1 MGGFCFPSFFE
12 LSLIKPKLSSMKKII
27 LLFSALILLSI
38 DSHAQFNLM
47 WAKSIGGTDLD
58 EGLSVVTDAS
68 GNVYTVGT
76 FSGTADLD
84 PSASTLNFTSV
95 GDEDV
100 YVIKQN
106 SVGGLIWAKT
116 FGGSNT
122 DTPAGVGVDNSGNV
136 YISGTYGGAI
146 DLDPSAA
153 TFSFFTGSIEVFVS
167 KLDASGN
174 FVWGVSMGS
183 GANDRATA
191 MKVDGSGNVY
201 TTGSFEGMMDFDPGA
216 GTYNITPFG
225 SGGTDV
231 FISKLD
237 ASGNFVW
244 AVNIGGIGVDSPSG
258 IGVDA
263 LFNVYVT
270 GSFEDV
276 ADFDTGASTYTL
288 SSLDQQD
295 AFVCKLDGNGAF
307 VWAKQFGGLD
317 RQNGTGLALE
327 GTTNVYITGE
337 YQNTVDLDP
346 GVGTNTVTSTAALYS
361 SYAVKLS
368 SAGNFVWAK
377 NISGSND
384 VLGNKIVV
392 SPAGFV
398 YWLGYNKGM
407 ADLDPGAGTNN
418 SNAITGFDSFVTKLD
433 ASGGYVIA
441 ESFPYVWNSF
451 VVNAV
456 SEIILT
462 GRFNLTRDFDPAVTT
477 STITSAGST
486 DGCIVKL
493 NQLTTSI
500 YESGN
505 FALQIEV
512 YPNPNN
518 GNFVINATEGS
529 KVSVVNALGQEV
541 LAFTSSGDE
550 QKINLKDCKNGIYF
564 VTMSYYEKITCKKFV
579 IAK

>member
-1 MGGFCFPSFFE
+1 
-12 LSLIKPKLSSMKKII
+12 MKKIV
-27 LLFSALILLSI
+27 LLFSAVILLSI
-38 DSHAQFNLM
+38 NSNAQLNLM
-47 WAKSIGGTDLD
+47 WAKSVGGADID
-58 EGLSVVTDAS
+58 EGLSVVVDAT

-76 FSGTADLD
+76 FTGTADLD

-100 YVIKQN
+100 FVIKQN
-106 SVGGLIWAKT
+106 SVGGLIWAKA

-183 GANDRATA
+183 GANDRALA

-231 FISKLD
+231 FVSKLNTN
-237 ASGNFVW
+237 GNFAW
-244 AVNIGGIGVDSPSG
+244 AINLGGIGVDSPNGVS
-258 IGVDA
+258 VDA

-270 GSFEDV
+270 GTFEDI
-276 ADFDTGASTYTL
+276 ADFDPGASTFTL
-288 SSLDQQD
+288 SSIDQKD

-307 VWAKQFGGLD
+307 VWAKQFGGLN
-317 RQNGTGLALE
+317 RQNGYSVVTDA
-327 GTTNVYITGE
+327 TNNVYVTGD
-337 YQNTVDLDP
+337 YQGSVDFDP
-346 GVGTNTVTSTAALYS
+346 GAATFSLTSSAALYS
-361 SYAVKLS
+361 SFAVKLNS
-368 SAGNFVWAK
+368 TGNFVWAK

-384 VLGNKIVV
+384 VLGSKIFIA
-392 SPAGFV
+392 PNGFV
-398 YWLGYNKGM
+398 YWSGYNKGI

-418 SNAITGFDSFVTKLD
+418 SNSVTGFDTFLTKLD
-433 ASGGYVIA
+433 ASGGYLYA

-451 VVNAV
+451 VVNSL
-456 SEIILT
+456 SEVILT
-462 GRFNLTRDFDPAVTT
+462 GRFLLTTDFDPTATS
-477 STITSAGST
+477 STITSAGSA
-486 DGCIVKL
+486 DACIVKL
-493 NQLTTSI
+493 NILTTSSD
-500 YESGN
+500 ESDPKDV
-505 FALQIEV
+505 QIDI
-512 YPNPNN
+512 YPNPNT
-518 GNFVINATEGS
+518 GNFVINAPEGS
-529 KVSVVNALGQEV
+529 VVKIVNTLGQEI
-541 LAFTSSGDE
+541 ATYTITNSE
-550 QKINLKDCKNGIYF
+550 QKTHLNECKNGIYF
-564 VTMSYYEKITCKKFV
+564 LMISSKGKHSCKKFV
-579 IAK
+579 IAN

>member
-1 MGGFCFPSFFE
+1 
-12 LSLIKPKLSSMKKII
+12 MKRNI
-27 LLFSALILLSI
+27 LLFSAVILLSI
-38 DSHAQFNLM
+38 NANAQFNLM
-47 WAKSIGGTDLD
+47 WAKSVGGADLD
-58 EGLSVVTDAS
+58 EGLSIVTDAS

-84 PSASTLNFTSV
+84 PSASTLNFTSI

-231 FISKLD
+231 FVSKLD
-237 ASGNFVW
+237 ANGNFVW
-244 AVNIGGIGVDSPSG
+244 AVNVGGIGVDNPNG
-258 IGVDA
+258 IVVDA

-317 RQNGTGLALE
+317 RQNGYCLALE
-327 GTTNVYITGE
+327 GTTNIYITGD
-337 YQNTVDLDP
+337 YQNTVDFDP
-346 GVGTNTVTSTAALYS
+346 GVGTFTLTSTAALYS

-392 SPAGFV
+392 APSGLV
-398 YWLGYNKGM
+398 YWSGYNKGM
-407 ADLDPGAGTNN
+407 ADLDPGAGINN
-418 SNAITGFDSFVTKLD
+418 ASAVTGFDSFVTKLD
-433 ASGGYVIA
+433 ASGGYLIA

-462 GRFNLTRDFDPAVTT
+462 GRFTLTRDFDPTAT
-477 STITSAGST
+477 SSTLTSMGST

-500 YESGN
+500 QESDIK
-505 FALQIEV
+505 ASQIAM

-518 GNFVINATEGS
+518 GNFVIDAKEGS
-529 KVSVVNALGQEV
+529 TVRILNSIGQEV
-541 LAFTSSGDE
+541 ASYTISDVE
-550 QKINLKDCKNGIYF
+550 QRIELKDCKSGVYFLIISSNGKQ
-564 VTMSYYEKITCKKFV
+564 SCQKFV
-579 IAK
+579 IAN

>member
-1 MGGFCFPSFFE
+1 
-12 LSLIKPKLSSMKKII
+12 MKRII
-27 LLFSALILLSI
+27 LLFSAIILLS
-38 DSHAQFNLM
+38 SNTSAQFNLM
-47 WAKSIGGTDLD
+47 WAKSVGGVDPD
-58 EGLSVVTDAS
+58 EGLNVVTDAT
-68 GNVYTVGT
+68 GNIYTVGT

-84 PSASTLNFTSV
+84 PCASTLNFTSI

-106 SVGGLIWAKT
+106 SIGGLIWAKT
-116 FGGSNT
+116 FGGTNT
-122 DTPAGVGVDNSGNV
+122 DIPAGVGVDNSGNV

-216 GTYNITPFG
+216 GTFNITPFG

-231 FISKLD
+231 FVSKLNTN
-237 ASGNFVW
+237 GNFVW
-244 AVNIGGIGVDSPSG
+244 AVNMGGVGVDDPKG
-258 IGVDA
+258 IVVDA

-276 ADFDTGASTYTL
+276 ADFDTGASTFTL

-317 RQNGTGLALE
+317 RQSGTGLALE

-346 GVGTNTVTSTAALYS
+346 SAGTFTVTSTGALYS

-384 VLGNKIVV
+384 VLGNKIVI

-398 YWLGYNKGM
+398 YWSGYNKGI

-418 SNAITGFDSFVTKLD
+418 SNATTGFDTFVTKLD
-433 ASGGYVIA
+433 ASGGYMIA

-451 VVNAV
+451 VVNTT
-456 SEIILT
+456 SEIVLT
-462 GRFNLTRDFDPAVTT
+462 GRFTLTRDFDPTATS
-477 STITSAGST
+477 STITSAGSA

-500 YESGN
+500 YENETNVS
-505 FALQIEV
+505 QVVI

-518 GNFVINATEGS
+518 GSFVINAEEGS
-529 KVSVVNALGQEV
+529 KVRVVNALGQEV
-541 LAFTSSGDE
+541 AAYIISNGE
-550 QKINLKDCKNGIYF
+550 QKINLNECKSGIYF
-564 VTMSYYEKITCKKFV
+564 LMIGSNGKQSCQKFV
-579 IAK
+579 IAN